1 MKKLTKNITIFA
13 ILGIF
18 FSAYFGE
25 ILHIDAR
32 AGHSSSRSSSSS
44 SRSGKGDGTGSVVVT
59 AIAVLYYAIYEIR
72 RRKLL
77 KKAKKDLA
85 DALKDDSSWKLD

>member
-32 AGHSSSRSSSSS
+32 AGRSS

-59 AIAVLYYAIYEIR
+59 AIAVLYYAIYQIR
-72 RRKLL
+72 RQKML

-85 DALKDDSSWKLD
+85 DALKDDSSWNLD